1 MNWDSRFNQYLVWVL
16 VGILGASLIAI
27 GGILVDVLPA
37 TLFNQATSIVPTSA
51 TLTRGVSAI
60 ILIVTAFVYIR
71 IDRSDGGDGS
81 LVSPESPPEMPRHA
95 PQLTSAQFDALVT
108 ESLRDIQLKNI
119 PYEDTPPHQDLRE
132 TGRMAIMM
140 VFSCNETKAE
150 QMLKT
155 GTWTDDA
162 VAEAF
167 LAPDIAYPV
176 GFQLFRWANPGQAYT
191 IALDQTS
198 LAIVE
203 LINNAQ
209 ENGYTA
215 NQERDSNAGGLLSML
230 RAGVDQ
236 KRIEAVSSSD
246 RKSRLDSIHAST
258 EYRQQHYSGGNQLKH
273 SEIDE

>member
-1 MNWDSRFNQYLVWVL
+1 VWIL
-16 VGILGASLIAI
+16 VGILGVSLIAI
-27 GGILVDVLPA
+27 GALLLGVLPA
-37 TLFNQATSIVPTSA
+37 TLFSQATSIVPTSA
-51 TLTRGVSAI
+51 TLTRGISAI
-60 ILIVTAFVYIR
+60 VLIVTAFVYIR
-71 IDRSDGGDGS
+71 SNPSDGGDRS

-108 ESLRDIQLKNI
+108 ESLRDIQLKDI
-119 PYEDTPPHQDLRE
+119 PYEDTHPRQDLRE
-132 TGRMAIMM
+132 TARMGIMM
-140 VFSCNETKAE
+140 AFSCDEAKAE

-167 LAPDIAYPV
+167 LASGIAYPV
-176 GFQLFRWANPGQAYT
+176 GFQLFRWANPGEAYT

-203 LINNAQ
+203 LINNTQ

-215 NQERDSNAGGLLSML
+215 NQNRDSNAGGLLSML
-230 RAGVDQ
+230 RADVNQ

-246 RKSRLDSIHAST
+246 RKDRVDSIHAST
-258 EYRQQHYSGGNQLKH
+258 EYRQQHYSGGNQLNH

>member
-1 MNWDSRFNQYLVWVL
+1 MNWDSRLNPYLVWILVVVLGTSLIATGGVL
-16 VGILGASLIAI
+16 VG
-27 GGILVDVLPA
+27 VLPA

-51 TLTRGVSAI
+51 TLIRRVSAVV
-60 ILIVTAFVYIR
+60 LIVTAFVYIR
-71 IDRSDGGDGS
+71 SDPSDGGDGS
-81 LVSPESPPEMPRHA
+81 LVSPESPPEIPRHA

-108 ESLRDIQLKNI
+108 ESLRDIQLKDI
-119 PYEDTPPHQDLRE
+119 PYQNTPPRQDLRE
-132 TGRMAIMM
+132 TARMGIMM
-140 VFSCNETKAE
+140 TFSCDEAKAE

-167 LAPDIAYPV
+167 LASDIAYPV
-176 GFQLFRWANPGQAYT
+176 GFQLFRWANPGEAYT

-203 LINNAQ
+203 LINNTQ

-215 NQERDSNAGGLLSML
+215 NQNRDSNAGGLLSML
-230 RAGVDQ
+230 RADINQ
-236 KRIEAVSSSD
+236 ERIEAVSLSD
-246 RKSRLDSIHAST
+246 RKGRLDSIHAST

>member
-1 MNWDSRFNQYLVWVL
+1 MNWDSRLNPYLVWILVGVLGTSLIATGGVL
-16 VGILGASLIAI
+16 VG
-27 GGILVDVLPA
+27 VLPV

-60 ILIVTAFVYIR
+60 VLIVTAFVYIR
-71 IDRSDGGDGS
+71 SDPSDGGDGS
-81 LVSPESPPEMPRHA
+81 LVSPESPPEIPRHA

-108 ESLRDIQLKNI
+108 ESLRDIQLKDI
-119 PYEDTPPHQDLRE
+119 PHQNTPPRQDLRE
-132 TGRMAIMM
+132 TARMAIMM
-140 VFSCNETKAE
+140 AFSCNEAKAE

-155 GTWTDDA
+155 GTWTDDS

-167 LAPDIAYPV
+167 LSSDIAYPV
-176 GFQLFRWANPGQAYT
+176 GFQLFRWANPGEAYT

-203 LINNAQ
+203 LINNTQ

-215 NQERDSNAGGLLSML
+215 NQNRDSNAGGLLSML
-230 RAGVDQ
+230 RADINQ
-236 KRIEAVSSSD
+236 ERIEAASSD
-246 RKSRLDSIHAST
+246 RKGRLDGIHAST
-258 EYRQQHYSGGNQLKH
+258 EYRQQHYSGGNQLNH

>member
-1 MNWDSRFNQYLVWVL
+1 MNWDSRFNQYLVWILVGVL
-16 VGILGASLIAI
+16 VASLIAI
-27 GGILVDVLPA
+27 GGLLLGVLPA
-37 TLFNQATSIVPTSA
+37 TLFTEATSIVPTST

-71 IDRSDGGDGS
+71 TDPSDGGGGI

-108 ESLRDIQLKNI
+108 ESLRNIQLKKI
-119 PYEDTPPHQDLRE
+119 PYEDTPPRQELRE

-140 VFSCNETKAE
+140 AFSCNEAKAE

-155 GTWTDDA
+155 GTWTDDS

-167 LAPDIAYPV
+167 LASDIAYPV
-176 GFQLFRWANPGQAYT
+176 GFQLFRWANPGEAYT

-203 LINNAQ
+203 LINNTQ
-209 ENGYTA
+209 ENGYTT
-215 NQERDSNAGGLLSML
+215 NQNRDSNAGGLLSML
-230 RAGVDQ
+230 RADINQ
-236 KRIEAVSSSD
+236 ERIEAVSLSD
-246 RKSRLDSIHAST
+246 RKGRLDSIHAST
-258 EYRQQHYSGGNQLKH
+258 EYRQQHYSGENQLKH